1 MSDTS
6 LMPMLPVRDVVVFPY
21 MILPLFVGRE
31 SSIKAVEDAIS
42 GNRMIFLAAQ
52 KEITDEFP
60 APDRIYDVGTIA
72 TIVRMKKL
80 ADGRVK
86 ILIQGVNKGRITSFE
101 QKEPYYKVSV
111 TPIEEGKS
119 EINAM
124 ELDALMRNVKEQLEK
139 LISMG
144 KMLSPDLILVL
155 EEIKDPGK
163 FADIIA
169 ANMGLKIIEA
179 QEVLEIADPVK
190 RLYKVNDYVLRE
202 VEILNIQVKINN
214 LAKDEITKSQ
224 KEYYLKEQMKAIK
237 SELGEFDSK
246 MDDTSDLRQRL
257 MEIEMPN
264 EVKEEAMKQLE
275 RLERMHPDS
284 SESAVLRTYLDWVV
298 DVPWSKKT
306 EDNMNLKRAKQI
318 LDEDHYDLEEVK
330 ERIVEY
336 LAVGKLNKKIKG
348 PILCFIGAP
357 GVGKTSLGKSI
368 ARALGRQF
376 VRISLGGVKD
386 EAEIRGHRRTYVGA
400 MPGKIIQGLKLAGTC
415 NPVFVLDEIDKLGAD
430 FKGDPSSALLE
441 VLDPEQN
448 FSFRDHYL
456 NVPYDL
462 SNVLFIAT
470 ANFMDTIP
478 PALKDRMEIIQL
490 AGYTAEEKIKIAQ
503 IHLVPKQKKENGLE
517 NVNLKFSDKVILKI
531 ITEYTREAGVRNL
544 ERNIGKVFRK
554 IAKIIADGKTISK
567 SISSGM
573 IEKHLGCPPFKQEEK
588 NQKDEIG
595 VCTGLA
601 WTQFGGEILMVEV
614 ASSKGSG
621 LKLTGNLGEVMKE
634 SAMTALSYVKT
645 MAAHYGIDEDY
656 FQNHEIHVHFPQG
669 AIPKDGPSAGVTI
682 ATAII
687 SYITGRP
694 VSRDIAM
701 TGEISLTGKV
711 LQIGGL
717 KEKALAAMR
726 ACIKTIIV
734 PAENKKE
741 LINIPKEYRKK
752 LNFVFVGKVE
762 EAIQAALLPAKKVE
776 HLDSYRHPR
785 KPLKAVA

>member
-1 MSDTS
+1 MSNIS

-31 SSIKAVEDAIS
+31 SSIKAVEDALS
-42 GNRMIFLAAQ
+42 GNRMIFLSAQ

-60 APDRIYDVGTIA
+60 TPEKIYNIGTIA
-72 TIVRMKKL
+72 MIVRMKKL

-86 ILIQGVNKGRITSFE
+86 ILIQGVNKGRIESFE
-101 QKEPYYKVSV
+101 QESPYYKVSV
-111 TPIEEGKS
+111 SSVDEEKLEIEQV
-119 EINAM
+119 
-124 ELDALMRNVKEQLEK
+124 ELDALMRNVKQQLEK

-144 KMLSPDLILVL
+144 KMLSPDLLLVL
-155 EEIKDPGK
+155 EDIKDPGK
-163 FADIIA
+163 FADIIS
-169 ANMGLKIIEA
+169 ANIGLKMKEA
-179 QEVLEIADPVK
+179 QEVLEITDPVK
-190 RLYKVNDYVLRE
+190 RLYTVNDYLIRE
-202 VEILNIQVKINN
+202 VEIINIQMKINN
-214 LAKDEITKSQ
+214 ITKDEITKSQ

-246 MDDTSDLRQRL
+246 LDDNGELRQRL
-257 MEIEMPN
+257 MGMEMSD
-264 EVKEEAMKQLE
+264 EVRQEALKQLD
-275 RLERMHPDS
+275 RLEKMHPDS
-284 SESAVLRTYLDWVV
+284 SESAVLRTYLEWIVE
-298 DVPWSKKT
+298 VPWSKKS

-318 LDEDHYDLEEVK
+318 LDEDHYHLEEVK
-330 ERIVEY
+330 ERILEY

-400 MPGKIIQGLKLAGTC
+400 MPGKIIQSLKLAGTS

-462 SNVLFIAT
+462 SNVMFIAT

-478 PALKDRMEIIQL
+478 IALKDRMEIINL
-490 AGYTAEEKIKIAQ
+490 SGYTAEEKIKIAQ
-503 IHLVPKQKKENGLE
+503 KHLLPKQVKENGLS
-517 NVNLKFSDKVILKI
+517 NIKINISDKVLLKI
-531 ITEYTREAGVRNL
+531 ITEYTREAGVRTL
-544 ERNIGKVFRK
+544 ERYVGKVCRK
-554 IAKIIADGKTISK
+554 IATIVADGKKVAK
-567 SISSGM
+567 SVSSGM
-573 IEKHLGCPPFKQEEK
+573 IAKFLGCPIFKNEQK
-588 NQKDEIG
+588 NAIDEIG
-595 VCTGLA
+595 ISTGLA
-601 WTQFGGEILMVEV
+601 WTQYGGEILMIEV

-621 LKLTGNLGEVMKE
+621 LKLTGNLGDVMKE

-645 MAAHYGIDEDY
+645 NSSFYGIDENY
-656 FQNHEIHVHFPQG
+656 FQNNEIHVHFPQG
-669 AIPKDGPSAGVTI
+669 AVPKDGPSAGVAI

-694 VSRDIAM
+694 VSRDVAM

-711 LQIGGL
+711 MQIGGL

-734 PAENKKE
+734 PIENEKD
-741 LINIPKEYRKK
+741 LVNIPKEYRKK
-752 LNFVFVGKVE
+752 LTFVFAERVE
-762 EAIQAALLPAKKVE
+762 DVIKAALLPAKKVE
-776 HLDSYRHPR
+776 NMDVYRHPR
-785 KPLKAVA
+785 KPMKAVA

>member
-1 MSDTS
+1 MNNVSF
-6 LMPMLPVRDVVVFPY
+6 MPMLPVRDVVVFPY

-31 SSIKAVEDAIS
+31 SSIKAVEDALA

-60 APDRIYDVGTIA
+60 TPDRIYEVGTIA
-72 TIVRMKKL
+72 MIIRMKKL
-80 ADGRVK
+80 PDGRVK
-86 ILIQGVNKGRITSFE
+86 ILIQGVNKGKINSFE
-101 QKEPYYKVSV
+101 QQAPYYKVAVSPV
-111 TPIEEGKS
+111 EEMQS
-119 EINAM
+119 TTDPV

-144 KMLSPDLILVL
+144 KMLSPDLLLVL
-155 EEIKDPGK
+155 EDIKDPGK

-169 ANMGLKIIEA
+169 ANMGLKISDA
-179 QEVLEIADPVK
+179 QEVLEMTDPVK
-190 RLYKVNDYVLRE
+190 RLYKVNDHLSRE
-202 VEILNIQVKINN
+202 VEIINIQMKINS

-246 MDDTSDLRQRL
+246 LDDTAELRQRL
-257 MEIEMPN
+257 MSMEFPD
-264 EVKEEAMKQLE
+264 EVREEAMKQLD
-275 RLERMHPDS
+275 RLERMHPES
-284 SESAVLRTYLDWVV
+284 SESAVLRTYLDWIV
-298 DVPWSKKT
+298 DVPWCKKT
-306 EDNMNLKRAKQI
+306 EDNMNLPRARQI

-400 MPGKIIQGLKLAGTC
+400 MPGKIIQGLKLAGTN
-415 NPVFVLDEIDKLGAD
+415 NPVFVLDEVDKLGAD

-490 AGYTAEEKIKIAQ
+490 AGYTAEEKTKIAQ
-503 IHLVPKQKKENGLE
+503 KHLIPKQLKENGLQDQ
-517 NVNLKFSDKVILKI
+517 NIKFSDHVLIKI
-531 ITEYTREAGVRNL
+531 ITEYTREAGLRNI
-544 ERNIGKVFRK
+544 ERNIGKLCRK
-554 IAKIIADGKTISK
+554 IAKTVAEGKDAPKTITANMVAK
-567 SISSGM
+567 Y
-573 IEKHLGCPPFKQEEK
+573 LGVPMFKKEEK
-588 NQKDEIG
+588 NEIDEIG
-595 VCTGLA
+595 IATGLA
-601 WTQFGGEILMVEV
+601 WTQYGGEILMVEV
-614 ASSKGSG
+614 ASSKGTG

-645 MAAHYGIDEDY
+645 MASYYGINEDY
-656 FQNHEIHVHFPQG
+656 FQNNEIHIHFPQG
-669 AIPKDGPSAGVTI
+669 AVPKDGPSAGVAI

-694 VSRDIAM
+694 VSRDVAM

-717 KEKALAAMR
+717 KEKSLAAMR
-726 ACIKTIIV
+726 ANIRTVII
-734 PAENKKE
+734 PADNKKD
-741 LINIPKEYRKK
+741 LRNIPKEYRKK
-752 LNFVFVGKVE
+752 LDFVFVEKIE
-762 EAIQAALLPAKKVE
+762 DAIEVALLPARKVE
-776 HLDSYRHPR
+776 HIDLYRQPR